1 MSAEAVEAARVPG
14 WEMEVL
20 GEMPGAAHTNVLG
33 HMDKDE
39 HKQGYSVPDCTVIPN
54 PTLEKATETLCVC
67 GGVESAE
74 AETQRESWH
83 CGGKVWEVLLDS
95 SPSSRIGECFTG
107 ENGKQS
113 QRPGSPA
120 FR

>member
-1 MSAEAVEAARVPG
+1 M
-14 WEMEVL
+14 
-20 GEMPGAAHTNVLG
+20 
-33 HMDKDE
+33 
-39 HKQGYSVPDCTVIPN
+39 IPN
-54 PTLEKATETLCVC
+54 LTLEKATETLG

-95 SPSSRIGECFTG
+95 SPSSGIGECFTG

-113 QRPGSPA
+113 QRPGSRIPLELS
-120 FR
+120 RVSSN

>member
-1 MSAEAVEAARVPG
+1 MNTSRDIQSLRLHCDP
-14 WEMEVL
+14 
-20 GEMPGAAHTNVLG
+20 
-33 HMDKDE
+33 
-39 HKQGYSVPDCTVIPN
+39 QPDSREGNRDVG
-54 PTLEKATETLCVC
+54 

-95 SPSSRIGECFTG
+95 SPSSGIGECFTG

-113 QRPGSPA
+113 QRPGSRIPLELS
-120 FR
+120 RVSSN